1 MELTSEIP
9 SAGRAKGTRRKGSKV
24 PRTTLP
30 DGLEALRVEMELGD
44 VMRLIERTAR
54 WVDPATFQLLPLWY
68 PEYARKGL
76 FYKSNWSAQQLNK
89 GAHKQE
95 GNVGANKALTHALG
109 LRSDDR
115 PNWSCCHIWGVDDA
129 RYQSAMLRICAR
141 ALYGWHCD
149 HESLSQT
156 VATIDRWGDWAAYPA
171 SWPRAIGETKV
182 PPGVVALDDGIRK
195 DAARRLA
202 RIRKDLVDA
211 GPHYP
216 KEPVRQAM
224 AYWKIEV

>member
-1 MELTSEIP
+1 MELPSEMRP
-9 SAGRAKGTRRKGSKV
+9 VGRAKAPRRKGSKV

-89 GAHKQE
+89 GTHKQE

-115 PNWSCCHIWGVDDA
+115 PNWSCCTAPGSLDTGLHYAA
-129 RYQSAMLRICAR
+129 RLRLVSSQAAR
-141 ALYGWHCD
+141 ASSGL
-149 HESLSQT
+149 
-156 VATIDRWGDWAAYPA
+156 RWPFF
-171 SWPRAIGETKV
+171 SISHS
-182 PPGVVALDDGIRK
+182 AL
-195 DAARRLA
+195 
-202 RIRKDLVDA
+202 
-211 GPHYP
+211 
-216 KEPVRQAM
+216 
-224 AYWKIEV
+224 